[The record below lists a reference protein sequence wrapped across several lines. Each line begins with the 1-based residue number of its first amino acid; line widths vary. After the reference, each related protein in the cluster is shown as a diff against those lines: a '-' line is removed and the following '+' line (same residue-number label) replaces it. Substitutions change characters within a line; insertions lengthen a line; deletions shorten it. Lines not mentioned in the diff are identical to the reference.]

1 MNYYAKLI
9 VGKTY
14 DVHERLFLLGQ
25 EEKVTK
31 KTYDYLSGNEQ
42 FEVRKEGSKS
52 KGEE

>member
-1 MNYYAKLI
+1 MNYYVKLI

-31 KTYDYLSGNEQ
+31 KIYDYLNGNEQ
-42 FEVRKEGSKS
+42 FEVRKDSSKS

>member
-1 MNYYAKLI
+1 MNYYVKLI

-14 DVHERLFLLGQ
+14 NVHERLFLLGQ

-31 KTYDYLSGNEQ
+31 KTYDYLNGNEQ
-42 FEVRKEGSKS
+42 FEVRKDSSKS

>member
-1 MNYYAKLI
+1 MNYYVKLI

-25 EEKVTK
+25 EEKVPK
-31 KTYDYLSGNEQ
+31 KTYDYLNGNEQ
-42 FEVRKEGSKS
+42 FVTRKEGSKS

>member
-1 MNYYAKLI
+1 MNYYTKLI

-14 DVHERLFLLGQ
+14 HVHERLFLLGQ

-31 KTYDYLSGNEQ
+31 KTYDYLSSNEQ

-52 KGEE
+52 KGDE

>member
-42 FEVRKEGSKS
+42 FAVRKEGSKS